1 MNKKIMFKTL
11 FLAAFGMQL
20 HAQDYCEPEWSG
32 WAVNEPTR
40 PVTLVQFGQNGV
52 NGIDNSSSDIVSSD
66 TPRYEDFS
74 AISMNVV
81 KGESYTLKVKGNTDG
96 NNTDYIT
103 VYFDWNGDGVFSNS
117 TPATI
122 EEQQQWTNQ
131 KEKHQHGMPL
141 INSTGEDGVEV
152 SYTVNIPTDAVTGE
166 IRMRVVKNYNAPSPA
181 PCSNPFIF
189 GQVEDYT
196 INILEATETGY
207 CIPDFFYPSSSAGV
221 MLDQIS
227 LAGETITW
235 DIDAITYDENGY
247 ANYTDEP

>member
-1 MNKKIMFKTL
+1 
-11 FLAAFGMQL
+11 
-20 HAQDYCEPEWSG
+20 
-32 WAVNEPTR
+32 
-40 PVTLVQFGQNGV
+40 
-52 NGIDNSSSDIVSSD
+52 
-66 TPRYEDFS
+66 
-74 AISMNVV
+74 
-81 KGESYTLKVKGNTDG
+81 
-96 NNTDYIT
+96 
-103 VYFDWNGDGVFSNS
+103 
-117 TPATI
+117 
-122 EEQQQWTNQ
+122 
-131 KEKHQHGMPL
+131 
-141 INSTGEDGVEV
+141 VEV

-247 ANYTDEP
+247 ANYTDEPSADLLPGSAYDLNFHTDW